1 MDYGLIIFL
10 LLFSPPPDGQNQEDQ
25 PPNWSNHPNFPMTSE
40 MEQLDRIMTQ
50 MMHDTLGGL
59 PDIFVN
65 LSSLSEPP
73 PHSPASLRDQMLK
86 QQDQDIIPRP
96 QVWEQNIPQ
105 VNNNVHGTFDK
116 DTRLSILFPK
126 PREDSLH
133 YTTRYVLFC

>member
-1 MDYGLIIFL
+1 ML
-10 LLFSPPPDGQNQEDQ
+10 LSSPPPDGQNQEDQ
-25 PPNWSNHPNFPMTSE
+25 PPTWSNHPHFPMSSE
-40 MEQLDRIMTQ
+40 MEQIDRIMKQ

-59 PDIFVN
+59 PDIFVQ

-73 PHSPASLRDQMLK
+73 PQSPASLRDQMLK

-105 VNNNVHGTFDK
+105 VDVRETFEK
-116 DTRLSILFPK
+116 DARLSTLFPK

-133 YTTRYVLFC
+133 YTTRFVINFKYLIQIYLC